1 MSALRE
7 TKTPPQA
14 RSQAVGPAY
23 RMPGVVYPPE
33 ADLRRYVE
41 AGFLGHDTLPEAFMR
56 THAAHAD
63 RPALV
68 GPEGMMSHREFDQLT
83 DRAAAAF
90 LALGLEPLDRVV
102 FQVPNCKEMMVGL
115 FGCFKAGLIPIC
127 TLVSHREREI
137 GYLANHAQAKLHFV
151 QGDDAKFDHVEF
163 AQRMQKEVPSLRHI
177 VAARGLGRGAALS
190 LKDLIE
196 AQDPV
201 AARAKVES
209 IPRDP
214 FQVLIFQLSGG
225 TTGVPKIIPRFSGDY
240 LYNMRAVSEWH
251 DYRADDVMYN
261 PMPIMHNYNM
271 VCCTGPVLL
280 AGGAVALAPTLDP
293 DTMAGVL
300 REQRPTWAV
309 LGGPILAKVAPAI
322 ARGEIDFSRMRGVL
336 ATSGAPKIRSM
347 TGVPGYHVFGMTEG
361 VIMFTHK
368 GDAQEVLD
376 VTCGRPVSALD
387 RVKILRPGTEEE
399 LPYGEVGEPAF
410 TGPYTIRG
418 YYDAADRN
426 AEAFTSDGY
435 YRSGDLMSVKVVDG
449 VQYFVFQGRIKDVVD
464 RAGEKINAEE
474 VEWAVATHPA
484 VAACAVIG
492 ARDKVYGERVC
503 VCIVAK
509 PGHTAPDI
517 AGLGEHLR
525 QYGLAKFKWPERIE
539 VISELPVTHVGK
551 LDKNA
556 LRARYA
562 QLPESKN

>member
-1 MSALRE
+1 MSAQLKANA
-7 TKTPPQA
+7 TVKMI
-14 RSQAVGPAY
+14 GPAH

-41 AGFLGHDTLPEAFMR
+41 AGYLGHDTLPEAFMR
-56 THAAHAD
+56 THAQFPE

-68 GPEGMMSHREFDQLT
+68 GPEGVVTHREFDQIT
-83 DRAAAAF
+83 DRVASAF
-90 LALGLEPLDRVV
+90 LNLGLEPLDRVV
-102 FQVPNCKEMMVGL
+102 FQISNCNELMVGL
-115 FGCFKAGLIPIC
+115 FGCFKAGLIPIS

-137 GYLANHAQAKLHFV
+137 GYLANHARAKLHFV
-151 QGDDAKFDHVEF
+151 QGDDPKFDHVEF
-163 AQRMQKEVPSLRHI
+163 AERMRKDIGSLRHI
-177 VAARGLGRGAALS
+177 VAARGGARGSALS
-190 LKDLIE
+190 LQELI
-196 AQDPV
+196 AQEDP
-201 AARAKVES
+201 AAAKAKVAS

-240 LYNMRAVSEWH
+240 LYNMQAVSQWH
-251 DYRADDVMYN
+251 GYNEMDVMYN

-271 VCCTGPVLL
+271 VCCSGPVLL
-280 AGGAVALAPTLDP
+280 AGGAVALAPTLDG
-293 DTMAGVL
+293 DTMTGVL
-300 REQRPTWAV
+300 RDQKPTWSV
-309 LGGPILAKVAPAI
+309 LGGPLLAKVAPAI

-361 VIMFTHK
+361 VIMFTRK
-368 GDAQEVLD
+368 GDAPEVID
-376 VTCGRPVSALD
+376 GTCGRPVSPLD
-387 RVKILRPGTEEE
+387 HVKILKPGTEEE
-399 LPYGEVGEPAF
+399 VAIGEVGEPAF

-492 ARDKVYGERVC
+492 AKDKVYGERVC
-503 VCIVAK
+503 ACIVLK
-509 PGHTAPDI
+509 PGQAAPDV
-517 AGLGEHLR
+517 AGMGEHLR
-525 QYGLAKFKWPERIE
+525 GYGLAKFKWPERIE
-539 VISELPVTHVGK
+539 IVTELPVTHVGK

-556 LRARYA
+556 LRARFA
-562 QLPESKN
+562 SQVAAVPTTK